1 MRTLAS
7 PQEVVEHALAVS
19 RADGCVAIV
28 DESSTANV
36 RWANNTL
43 TTNGVTI
50 DRRVTVV
57 ATIGGASASA
67 AGVVSRTGA
76 TDDEAIDQ
84 LVARAEAAARSAMPA
99 EDAGPLV
106 DGSGSSATWAG
117 PVDRTDAGIFRAI
130 APALGEAFDRARSE
144 DRLLFGYAE
153 HDLTT
158 TFLGTSAGLR
168 ARHDQPSGNLQL
180 NAKSADGER
189 SAWAGV
195 GTEDFTDVD
204 LAAVDRDLR
213 TRLDWAQRSLTL
225 PAGRYETILPP
236 TAVADLMI
244 NLYWSAGARD
254 AHDGRSAFSAA
265 GGGTRLGET
274 ISDLPLSLR
283 SDPALPGLACAPF
296 VTARSSGGSQS
307 VYDNGL
313 PLAPTEW
320 LRDGTIAAL
329 TQTRHS
335 AALTGGALTPA
346 IDNLILEGRQPGQSG
361 AVGQSTSAGQ
371 SLDDLIGT
379 TERGLLV
386 TCLWYIREV
395 DPRTL
400 LLTGLTR
407 DGVYLVERGEVTG
420 AVNNFRF
427 NESPMGLLRRIQ
439 EVGASVRTLPREWS
453 DYFTRASM
461 PPLRVADFNMSSV
474 SQAH

>member
-1 MRTLAS
+1 MTKITT
-7 PQEVVEHALAVS
+7 PQEIVEYALAAS
-19 RADGCVAIV
+19 RTDGCIVIV
-28 DESSTANV
+28 DESSTANI

-43 TTNGVTI
+43 TTNGVNT
-50 DRRVTVV
+50 DRRLTVV
-57 ATIGGASASA
+57 ATVGAATASS

-76 TDDEAIDQ
+76 TDGEAIDQ
-84 LVARAEAAARSAMPA
+84 LVAQAEAAARSAMPA
-99 EDAGPLV
+99 EDAGPLIG
-106 DGSGSSATWAG
+106 GSDPSAAWDG
-117 PVDRTDAGIFRAI
+117 PVTRTGADVFGAV
-130 APALGEAFDRARSE
+130 APALGEAFGRARA
-144 DRLLFGYAE
+144 DGRLIFGYAE

-180 NAKSADGER
+180 NAKSADGGR
-189 SAWAGV
+189 SVWAGV
-195 GTEDFTDVD
+195 ATEDFTDVD
-204 LAAVDRDLR
+204 VAAIDGELCLR
-213 TRLDWAQRSLTL
+213 LEWAERSVTL

-244 NLYWSAGARD
+244 NLYWSSGARE

-265 GGGTRLGET
+265 GGGTRIGET
-274 ISDLPLSLR
+274 ITEVPLSLR
-283 SDPALPGLACAPF
+283 SDPAYPGLTCAPF

-307 VYDNGL
+307 VYDNGVQ
-313 PLAPTEW
+313 LAPTEW
-320 LRDGTIAAL
+320 LRSGTIAAL
-329 TQTRHS
+329 TQTRQS
-335 AALTGGALTPA
+335 ASLTGGALTPA
-346 IDNLILEGRQPGQSG
+346 IDNLILEGHPPGQSG
-361 AVGQSTSAGQ
+361 PAGQ

-379 TERGLLV
+379 TERGLLL

-427 NESPMGLLRRIQ
+427 NESPMGMLRRVQ